1 MKKIENCNNINSVN
15 PLCLTINKTNWHFE
29 ENNGNKYLV
38 LDAVDENEEVLKKYE
53 EVWEGIKKKTETINS
68 NEKIDYWKDYK
79 KIRFESNEDLP
90 LIKMLKLHLM
100 TVTIRCV
107 FKKTGKFYPQLF
119 LDDCLYVL

>member
-15 PLCLTINKTNWHFE
+15 TLCLTINKANWHFE
-29 ENNGNKYLV
+29 EKNGKKYLV

-53 EVWEGIKKKTETINS
+53 EVWEGIKKKPETINS

-100 TVTIRCV
+100 TVTNRCV

-119 LDDCLYVL
+119 LDDCLYVF